1 MGFFKKI
8 FKGVGKVFK
17 KIGKGIK
24 KVAMKVGKF
33 MNKIGIVGQI
43 AMAFILPGIGAALM
57 NGLGGMATS
66 MIANT
71 FGGIGGAIVKG
82 AGHVLNAAH
91 KFVTVGKNV
100 FDTVTS
106 GVTKF
111 IGEFGKTALNKIPGI
126 NIQSASKNFFG
137 SGGAW
142 QTVQQDI
149 VKNASGIM
157 NPFKSSIKITDGMSI
172 DDIAGSTG
180 VPVEKIQS
188 MNIGTDLNNLKTGD
202 ALNFDAGSIANIT
215 VSPNTAATG
224 QVMGPIQSQ
233 GMTGSVAPG
242 AVDSGNNLVDPGDKL
257 LEALKNRTSE
267 GMTGRVEIGAVD
279 SGNNLVDPSQVG
291 DYLAYKQET
300 YNMMEPS
307 YNSILGKPDSTFT
320 MQGVKAPDFR
330 VVPSVAPVP
339 PETFGQKMYQGAK
352 DEIALRYPAATPIA
366 STLRAVGDVQDVAA
380 EFSGPI
386 DLSDSGYPS
395 APMYV
400 GSNAQDFD
408 VQAQSTP
415 RNFNAFSGGGQF
427 GSQARVYDTIL
438 MAPVSTWS
446 RDLSSRF
453 A

>member
-71 FGGIGGAIVKG
+71 FGGIGGAIVRG

-100 FDTVTS
+100 FTTVTE
-106 GVTKF
+106 GVAKF
-111 IGEFGKTALNKIPGI
+111 VGEFGKTALNKIPGI

-137 SGGAW
+137 GGGAW
-142 QTVQQDI
+142 QTVQEDI
-149 VKNASGIM
+149 VKNASSIM

-172 DDIAGSTG
+172 DDIVGSTG
-180 VPVEKIQS
+180 TSVEQIQS
-188 MNIGTDLNNLKTGD
+188 MNINTDLTKLKSGTS
-202 ALNFDAGSIANIT
+202 LNFDAGS
-215 VSPNTAATG
+215 
-224 QVMGPIQSQ
+224 MGPNQ
-233 GMTGSVAPG
+233 GMMTGKVADG
-242 AVDSGNNLVDPGDKL
+242 AVDSGGKL
-257 LEALKNRTSE
+257 
-267 GMTGRVEIGAVD
+267 
-279 SGNNLVDPSQVG
+279 VG
-291 DYLAYKQET
+291 DYTTNRLEDISINYGLDPTLGDVTPEKALELMKQQVPIPPNQT
-300 YNMMEPS
+300 SLLN
-307 YNSILGKPDSTFT
+307 PDVTDLSP
-320 MQGVKAPDFR
+320 K
-330 VVPSVAPVP
+330 S
-339 PETFGQKMYQGAK
+339 FGQKMYQGAK
-352 DEIALRYPAATPIA
+352 DEIAQRYPAATPISSA
-366 STLRAVGDVQDVAA
+366 LRAVGDVQDVAA

-386 DLSDSGYPS
+386 DYSDSGYPS
-395 APMYV
+395 APMYMA
-400 GSNAQDFD
+400 SSAQDFD
-408 VQAQSTP
+408 VRAQSTP

-427 GSQARVYDTIL
+427 GSQARVYDSIL
-438 MAPVSTWS
+438 MSPVSTLS

>member
-100 FDTVTS
+100 FTTVTE

-111 IGEFGKTALNKIPGI
+111 VGEFGKTALNKIPGI

-137 SGGAW
+137 GGGAW
-142 QTVQQDI
+142 QTVQEDI
-149 VKNASGIM
+149 VKNASSIM
-157 NPFKSSIKITDGMSI
+157 NPFKSSIKIPKGMSI
-172 DDIAGSTG
+172 EDIASTTGTSVERIQNMNAG
-180 VPVEKIQS
+180 V
-188 MNIGTDLNNLKTGD
+188 DFNNLKAGD
-202 ALNFDAGSIANIT
+202 SLNFDAT
-215 VSPNTAATG
+215 VNPLSDSFKSAATSG
-224 QVMGPIQSQ
+224 DLQTMINETAG
-233 GMTGSVAPG
+233 GKVAPPRPPPTTG
-242 AVDSGNNLVDPGDKL
+242 AEWRERALSGDLQD
-257 LEALKNRTSE
+257 A
-267 GMTGRVEIGAVD
+267 I
-279 SGNNLVDPSQVG
+279 
-291 DYLAYKQET
+291 
-300 YNMMEPS
+300 
-307 YNSILGKPDSTFT
+307 DSTSG
-320 MQGVKAPDFR
+320 QGSLLNPD
-330 VVPSVAPVP
+330 VTDLSPKS
-339 PETFGQKMYQGAK
+339 FGQTMYQGAK
-352 DEIALRYPAATPIA
+352 DEIAQRYPAATPISSA
-366 STLRAVGDVQDVAA
+366 LRAVGDAQELEAQLAD
-380 EFSGPI
+380 P
-386 DLSDSGYPS
+386 DYSDSGYPS

-408 VQAQSTP
+408 VRAQTTP
-415 RNFNAFSGGGQF
+415 RNFNAFSSGGQF
-427 GSQARVYDTIL
+427 GSQARVYDSIL

>member
-242 AVDSGNNLVDPGDKL
+242 AVDSGNNLVDP
-257 LEALKNRTSE
+257 
-267 GMTGRVEIGAVD
+267 
-279 SGNNLVDPSQVG
+279 SQVG

-380 EFSGPI
+380 ELSGPI

>member
-71 FGGIGGAIVKG
+71 FGGIGGAIVRG

-100 FDTVTS
+100 FTTVTE
-106 GVTKF
+106 GVAKF
-111 IGEFGKTALNKIPGI
+111 VGEFGKTALNKIPGI
-126 NIQSASKNFFG
+126 NIQGASKNFFG

-142 QTVQQDI
+142 QTVQEDI
-149 VKNASGIM
+149 VKNASSIM
-157 NPFKSSIKITDGMSI
+157 NPFKSSIKIPQGMSI
-172 DDIAGSTG
+172 EDIASTTG
-180 VPVEKIQS
+180 TSVERIQS
-188 MNIGTDLNNLKTGD
+188 MNAGVDLSSLKSGTS
-202 ALNFDAGSIANIT
+202 LNFDAGSIG
-215 VSPNTAATG
+215 S
-224 QVMGPIQSQ
+224 IQSQ

-242 AVDSGNNLVDPGDKL
+242 AKDAFGNLVSKGDQLMEALKNQTSQGMTGGVEPGAVDAFGNLVSDGDKL
-257 LEALKNRTSE
+257 LKALNENK
-267 GMTGRVEIGAVD
+267 
-279 SGNNLVDPSQVG
+279 P
-291 DYLAYKQET
+291 YET
-300 YNMMEPS
+300 LREVSLLSNP
-307 YNSILGKPDSTFT
+307 KPF
-320 MQGVKAPDFR
+320 Q
-330 VVPSVAPVP
+330 VVPDVTDLSPKS
-339 PETFGQKMYQGAK
+339 FGQTMYQGAK
-352 DEIALRYPAATPIA
+352 DEIAQRYPAATPISSA
-366 STLRAVGDVQDVAA
+366 LRAVGDAQELEAQLAD
-380 EFSGPI
+380 P
-386 DLSDSGYPS
+386 DYSDSGYPS

-408 VQAQSTP
+408 VRAQSTP